1 MTNIIP
7 PNQDADAE
15 DATAI
20 KALSKPDPLLEELQV
35 VRLEGRYFC
44 FDRHEAK
51 NRTGLLQ
58 YRDGNRGLLIEVSP
72 RYGHPSVLAY
82 KVLQAV
88 FRKVTLEG
96 KPYPDT
102 VSFSYREL
110 GRMIGRDI
118 FGGRDSQQLYDAI
131 RQLEDTKI
139 ELFLYDDGGKVY
151 RSFRFNLIIASGFI
165 GSGEVT
171 APTRLKAAALTLHP
185 VIMDSMRRGHFAIFN
200 WARLEQMEPL
210 SAALYKRLYLHFSN
224 LYEEHYDRRSL
235 KFEKDYEALCQE
247 WLGGL
252 KPERYKSRIMQQ
264 LGKHFA
270 LLRESGLVRFATIE
284 EKSGGDG
291 FKLVF
296 RPGTSFYQDY
306 EAFYQG
312 SKARVLQFQHAADHA
327 DIKGPID
334 SVAHFYKKL
343 HKVENLDGKIF
354 AEKDIEFAKRL
365 IDAVGAEG
373 FTDLVEFAL
382 EEAPK
387 TNFQMKNIRAI
398 ETYLPAWQATK
409 EKRKQEQASRKAEE
423 NKRRQ
428 ERIQAEYESFC
439 QSQQF
444 NYMEQ
449 APESERAE
457 IKRLAEEMTA
467 SKNHAPNHPMYRISM
482 RLAEK
487 AILAQRCSLPT
498 LEQWLATRQ

>member
-1 MTNIIP
+1 MTPTLPHNP
-7 PNQDADAE
+7 EAE
-15 DATAI
+15 SEATAI

-51 NRTGLLQ
+51 NRQGVLQ
-58 YRDGNRGLLIEVSP
+58 YRDGNRGLVIEVSP

-110 GRMIGRDI
+110 GRMIGRDV

-139 ELFLYDDGGKVY
+139 ELYLYDKDGKEF
-151 RSFRFNLIIASGFI
+151 RSFRFNLIISSGFI

-171 APTRLKAAALTLHP
+171 GPTRIKAAALTLHP

-200 WARLEQMEPL
+200 WARLEEMEPL

-224 LYEEHYDRRSL
+224 LYEEQYDRRSL

-252 KPERYKSRIMQQ
+252 KPERYKSRIMHQ
-264 LGKHFA
+264 LGHHLA
-270 LLRESGLVRFATIE
+270 LLRETGLVRFATIE
-284 EKSGGDG
+284 DKSGSKG

-296 RPGTSFYQDY
+296 RPGNSFFEDY
-306 EAFYQG
+306 AAFYQG
-312 SKARVLQFQHAADHA
+312 NKARVLQFQHAADQA

-334 SVAHFYKKL
+334 SVANFYKKL
-343 HKVENLDGKIF
+343 HKVDTLDGKIF

-365 IDAVGAEG
+365 IDAIGTEG

-398 ETYLPAWQATK
+398 ETYLPAWQAGK
-409 EKRKQEQASRKAEE
+409 EKRKQEQATRKAEDD
-423 NKRRQ
+423 KRRQ
-428 ERIQAEYESFC
+428 ERLQSEYESFC
-439 QSQQF
+439 QAEHF
-444 NYMEQ
+444 NYMET
-449 APESERAE
+449 ASETERAE
-457 IKRLAEEMTA
+457 IKRLAEEHAA
-467 SKNHAPNHPMYRISM
+467 SKNHEPGHPMYRITV

-487 AILAQRCSLPT
+487 AILAKRCALPPF
-498 LEQWLATRQ
+498 EQWLTTRH